1 MRRPPRT
8 TRACLPTTDPSWT
21 PAVDDR
27 RRPARTISRVMAD
40 ARPIEAVVFD
50 MDGVLVDSEPI
61 WRAIEQEVFGGLGI
75 DVTEDDLLETMGVRV
90 GDVVE
95 RWHRRHPWDRP
106 SRQEVAET
114 IVARVADAI
123 EQGGALNKEALRA
136 VEYGHGLGLALALAS
151 SSPMRLIR
159 AVLSLGGLSDRF
171 DVVLSAED
179 EEEGK
184 PDPAVYLSAARE
196 LGVAP
201 ERCLAVEDSVNGVR
215 SAKAAGMV
223 CVAVPV
229 SGVTDGFDEAD
240 LVLGSMAEFDERIWA
255 GTGTVPAPRIDEP
268 RPASDDMD
276 RRAT

>member
-1 MRRPPRT
+1 MRG
-8 TRACLPTTDPSWT
+8 S
-21 PAVDDR
+21 
-27 RRPARTISRVMAD
+27 ARSISAVMAD

-61 WRAIEQEVFGGLGI
+61 WRAVEQEVFAGLGI
-75 DVTEDDLLETMGVRV
+75 DLAEEDLLETMGVRV

-95 RWHRRHPWDRP
+95 RWHRRHPWDQP

-123 EQGGALNKEALRA
+123 EQGGALNREALRA
-136 VEYGHGLGLALALAS
+136 VDYVHGLGLRLALAS

-179 EEEGK
+179 EELGK
-184 PDPAVYLSAARE
+184 PDPAVYLSAARA
-196 LGVAP
+196 LGVSA

-240 LVLGSMAEFDERIWA
+240 LVLGSMAELDERIWA

-268 RPASDDMD
+268 RAASDDMD